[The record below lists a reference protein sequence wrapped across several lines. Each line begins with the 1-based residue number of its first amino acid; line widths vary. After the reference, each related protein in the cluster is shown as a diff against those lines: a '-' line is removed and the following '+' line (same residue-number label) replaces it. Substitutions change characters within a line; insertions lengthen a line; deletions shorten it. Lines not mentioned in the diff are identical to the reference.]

1 MGKLSRFLV
10 DQRRAVFIVMMLL
23 SAVSLFLIP
32 RVNVN
37 TDMTKYL
44 PASSPMKQ
52 GIDILSF
59 FPESW
64 QRWTDSSHPNQ
75 TTGQPE
81 GNTQARRQDKLSGV
95 ALFFTVDNFP
105 HPPELLC
112 LLFDICVRKPRR
124 TCNSRHLLTHP
135 YILRY

>member
-1 MGKLSRFLV
+1 MENTKCRNGAYMGKLSRFLV
-10 DQRRAVFIVMMLL
+10 DQRRAVFIVMMQL
-23 SAVSLFLIP
+23 SAVSLLLIP

-59 FPESW
+59 PESW

-75 TTGQPE
+75 TTGQPADK
-81 GNTQARRQDKLSGV
+81 TQASRQINLPAG
-95 ALFFTVDNFP
+95 L
-105 HPPELLC
+105 
-112 LLFDICVRKPRR
+112 
-124 TCNSRHLLTHP
+124 
-135 YILRY
+135 